1 MKNFLDK
8 IEDINKDIKNINE
21 TIDGLLL
28 SEQFNPLSLGFWG
41 RRKLIDAIFGGD
53 DEDVKDNQEKEERLK
68 KSYEAWEESGKKEGD
83 IEDII
88 DDVKDISNETDGKIV
103 DDFRKML
110 TDIAKKQKEIIEDAL
125 KKKGFDKIT
134 VKFNNPIDFTLKR
147 GEHKGEELKLE
158 KTKTYEVFMV
168 DDKKKKNRIYF
179 TYKDWLRKYSIL
191 FLMEIKNPKSNEKF
205 SNVTISI
212 VYVNENFLKDKE
224 IKFLDEKV
232 LTHRAMVEI
241 KSVS

>member
-103 DDFRKML
+103 DDFRKIL

-125 KKKGFDKIT
+125 KKKGFNKIT
-134 VKFNNPIDFTLKR
+134 VKFNNPIDFTLKPISK
-147 GEHKGEELKLE
+147 ENSVILAIMNCNQL
-158 KTKTYEVFMV
+158 Y
-168 DDKKKKNRIYF
+168 KKINDQKKIEGVIGKESDIERIIPNKKILYVPIIMKKN
-179 TYKDWLRKYSIL
+179 K
-191 FLMEIKNPKSNEKF
+191 
-205 SNVTISI
+205 
-212 VYVNENFLKDKE
+212 
-224 IKFLDEKV
+224 
-232 LTHRAMVEI
+232 
-241 KSVS
+241 